1 MTEASYVVL
10 LSRACPG
17 LFSLDEIL
25 HRVPLAFGYAL
36 IHAGRLYDG
45 EPMIW
50 PQVHLSKR
58 GRWWQRVTDFIRR
71 RPQD

>member
-1 MTEASYVVL
+1 ML

-17 LFSLDEIL
+17 LYSEDEIL
-25 HRVPLAFGYAL
+25 HRVSRARGNEL

-50 PQVHLSKR
+50 PDRRLSKR
-58 GRWWQRVTDFIRR
+58 GRWWDKVVNFLTRR
-71 RPQD
+71 QLD

>member
-1 MTEASYVVL
+1 MTEAGYVVL

-17 LFSLDEIL
+17 LSLDEIL
-25 HRVPLAFGYAL
+25 HQIPLAFGNAL

-50 PQVHLSKR
+50 PQPQLSKR
-58 GRWWQRVTDFIRR
+58 GRWWQRVTDYIQRR
-71 RPQD
+71 LQD

>member
-1 MTEASYVVL
+1 MTEATYVVL

-25 HRVPLAFGYAL
+25 HRVPLAFGHAL

-50 PQVHLSKR
+50 PQAHLSKR

>member
-1 MTEASYVVL
+1 MTEASYIVL

-25 HRVPLAFGYAL
+25 HRVPLALGHSL

-45 EPMIW
+45 EPMVW
-50 PQVHLSKR
+50 PQAHLSRR
-58 GRWWQRVTDFIRR
+58 GRWWQRVSDFLR